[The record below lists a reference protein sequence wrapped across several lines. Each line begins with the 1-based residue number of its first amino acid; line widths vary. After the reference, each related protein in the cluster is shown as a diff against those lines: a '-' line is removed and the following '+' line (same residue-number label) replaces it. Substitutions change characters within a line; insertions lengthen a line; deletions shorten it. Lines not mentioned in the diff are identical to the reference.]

1 MKFLILFLYLS
12 TLAVSSLAQ
21 KYPCL
26 QPGVKED
33 TVVAVL
39 TTNSLNGAEKNKQVT
54 VRQTLT
60 KLKAKCLK
68 GKLVDVKRKEIRFYT
83 LTGCWGNPPEG
94 YLEILA
100 NQQKEIADLKKRF
113 KVIEITCNANGSP
126 LLNARSRQ

>member
-1 MKFLILFLYLS
+1 M
-12 TLAVSSLAQ
+12 Q
-21 KYPCL
+21 
-26 QPGVKED
+26 D
-33 TVVAVL
+33 TVVSVSNTTSVRGAVI
-39 TTNSLNGAEKNKQVT
+39 NKQVT
-54 VRQTLT
+54 VGQTL
-60 KLKAKCLK
+60 KKIKAKCLK